1 MKKFM
6 TAVTAV
12 SLSAMMLAGCGKAD
26 VQQESTVQESTAAET
41 EAATETESETKVYPD
56 EAYLD
61 GINLGDFVELG
72 DYKGVDVTVTKAEVT
87 DEMVDQY
94 IQSVLDSNKN
104 KEEVDRAVKD
114 GDVVD
119 IKYVGK
125 KDGVEFD
132 NGSSDSYELTIGYN
146 TFIDGFED
154 GVIGM
159 KKDETKDLNL
169 TFPEDYSN
177 TDLAGADVVFTVTV
191 NHVYEETDAV
201 LDDAFVAARN
211 IDGVS
216 TVAEYRQYV
225 YDNLMSSAK
234 SQQETELERNVLE
247 AVTANATFKET
258 PEEMVSRYYD
268 RLVKNLTATAS
279 MYGIDLET
287 FMSYSYGLA
296 ADEYE
301 DELQKSAQSAAEQ
314 IMVMQAIAEKE
325 GLTLT
330 DEELQADLE
339 SSASEYGYDSVDA
352 YQEAIGDLRGYK
364 EYLMSEKVTKYLI
377 ENANVTETE
386 ASTEEATEETTE
398 TETETT
404 TETATEAE

>member
-1 MKKFM
+1 
-6 TAVTAV
+6 
-12 SLSAMMLAGCGKAD
+12 
-26 VQQESTVQESTAAET
+26 
-41 EAATETESETKVYPD
+41 
-56 EAYLD
+56 
-61 GINLGDFVELG
+61 
-72 DYKGVDVTVTKAEVT
+72 
-87 DEMVDQY
+87 
-94 IQSVLDSNKN
+94 
-104 KEEVDRAVKD
+104 
-114 GDVVD
+114 
-119 IKYVGK
+119 
-125 KDGVEFD
+125 
-132 NGSSDSYELTIGYN
+132 
-146 TFIDGFED
+146 
-154 GVIGM
+154 
-159 KKDETKDLNL
+159 
-169 TFPEDYSN
+169 
-177 TDLAGADVVFTVTV
+177 
-191 NHVYEETDAV
+191 
-201 LDDAFVAARN
+201 
-211 IDGVS
+211 
-216 TVAEYRQYV
+216 
-225 YDNLMSSAK
+225 
-234 SQQETELERNVLE
+234 
-247 AVTANATFKET
+247 
-258 PEEMVSRYYD
+258 MVSRYYD

-404 TETATEAE
+404 TETATEAK

>member
-26 VQQESTVQESTAAET
+26 VQESTVQESTAAET

-132 NGSSDSYELTIGYN
+132 GGSSDSYELTIGSN

-177 TDLAGADVVFTVTV
+177 TDLEGCICR
-191 NHVYEETDAV
+191 YR
-201 LDDAFVAARN
+201 LQN
-211 IDGVS
+211 ISFQLCFLLALGRAHQVII
-216 TVAEYRQYV
+216 
-225 YDNLMSSAK
+225 
-234 SQQETELERNVLE
+234 NVLTIFCYCAY
-247 AVTANATFKET
+247 AVNIAGCYESIVQNR
-258 PEEMVSRYYD
+258 VSFFINMIYRY
-268 RLVKNLTATAS
+268 R
-279 MYGIDLET
+279 
-287 FMSYSYGLA
+287 
-296 ADEYE
+296 EYNVCTS
-301 DELQKSAQSAAEQ
+301 K
-314 IMVMQAIAEKE
+314 VCIAVILRE
-325 GLTLT
+325 G
-330 DEELQADLE
+330 
-339 SSASEYGYDSVDA
+339 
-352 YQEAIGDLRGYK
+352 
-364 EYLMSEKVTKYLI
+364 KV
-377 ENANVTETE
+377 
-386 ASTEEATEETTE
+386 
-398 TETETT
+398 
-404 TETATEAE
+404 

>member
-132 NGSSDSYELTIGYN
+132 GGSSDSYELTIGSN

-159 KKDETKDLNL
+159 KKDETKELNL

-177 TDLAGADVVFTVTV
+177 TDLAGADVVFTC
-191 NHVYEETDAV
+191 
-201 LDDAFVAARN
+201 L
-211 IDGVS
+211 
-216 TVAEYRQYV
+216 
-225 YDNLMSSAK
+225 
-234 SQQETELERNVLE
+234 
-247 AVTANATFKET
+247 
-258 PEEMVSRYYD
+258 
-268 RLVKNLTATAS
+268 
-279 MYGIDLET
+279 
-287 FMSYSYGLA
+287 
-296 ADEYE
+296 
-301 DELQKSAQSAAEQ
+301 
-314 IMVMQAIAEKE
+314 
-325 GLTLT
+325 
-330 DEELQADLE
+330 
-339 SSASEYGYDSVDA
+339 
-352 YQEAIGDLRGYK
+352 
-364 EYLMSEKVTKYLI
+364 
-377 ENANVTETE
+377 
-386 ASTEEATEETTE
+386 
-398 TETETT
+398 
-404 TETATEAE
+404 

>member
-26 VQQESTVQESTAAET
+26 VQETTAQESTTTET

-61 GINLGDFVELG
+61 GINLGDFIELG

-132 NGSSDSYELTIGYN
+132 RGSSDSYELTIGSN

-216 TVAEYRQYV
+216 TVEEYRQYV

-268 RLVKNLTATAS
+268 
-279 MYGIDLET
+279 
-287 FMSYSYGLA
+287 
-296 ADEYE
+296 
-301 DELQKSAQSAAEQ
+301 DELQKSAKSAAEQ
-314 IMVMQAIAEKE
+314 ILVMQAVAEKE

>member
-12 SLSAMMLAGCGKAD
+12 SLSAMMLAGCGKTD
-26 VQQESTVQESTAAET
+26 VQETTVQESTTAET

-72 DYKGVDVTVTKAEVT
+72 DYKGVDVTVTRAEVT

-132 NGSSDSYELTIGYN
+132 NGSSDSYELTIGSN

-169 TFPEDYSN
+169 TFPEDYNN

-191 NHVYEETDAV
+191 NHVYEETD
-201 LDDAFVAARN
+201 DAFVAARN

-216 TVAEYRQYV
+216 TVEEYRQYV

-268 RLVKNLTATAS
+268 RLVKNLTTSAS

-287 FMSYSYGLA
+287 FMAYSYGLA

-314 IMVMQAIAEKE
+314 ILVMQAIAEKE

-339 SSASEYGYDSVDA
+339 SSASEYGYDSVEA
-352 YQEAIGDLRGYK
+352 YEEAVGDLRGYK

>member
-26 VQQESTVQESTAAET
+26 VQETTVQESTTAET

-132 NGSSDSYELTIGYN
+132 GGSSDSYELTIGSN
-146 TFIDGFED
+146 TFIDGLRRRD
-154 GVIGM
+154 R
-159 KKDETKDLNL
+159 
-169 TFPEDYSN
+169 
-177 TDLAGADVVFTVTV
+177 
-191 NHVYEETDAV
+191 HEE
-201 LDDAFVAARN
+201 
-211 IDGVS
+211 G
-216 TVAEYRQYV
+216 
-225 YDNLMSSAK
+225 
-234 SQQETELERNVLE
+234 
-247 AVTANATFKET
+247 
-258 PEEMVSRYYD
+258 
-268 RLVKNLTATAS
+268 
-279 MYGIDLET
+279 
-287 FMSYSYGLA
+287 
-296 ADEYE
+296 
-301 DELQKSAQSAAEQ
+301 
-314 IMVMQAIAEKE
+314 
-325 GLTLT
+325 
-330 DEELQADLE
+330 
-339 SSASEYGYDSVDA
+339 
-352 YQEAIGDLRGYK
+352 
-364 EYLMSEKVTKYLI
+364 
-377 ENANVTETE
+377 
-386 ASTEEATEETTE
+386 
-398 TETETT
+398 
-404 TETATEAE
+404 

>member
-12 SLSAMMLAGCGKAD
+12 SLSAMMLAGCGKTD
-26 VQQESTVQESTAAET
+26 VQETTVQESTTAET

-72 DYKGVDVTVTKAEVT
+72 DYKGVDVTVIRAEVT

-132 NGSSDSYELTIGYN
+132 GGSSDSYELTIGSN

-169 TFPEDYSN
+169 TFPEDYNN

-268 RLVKNLTATAS
+268 RLVKNLTTTAS
-279 MYGIDLET
+279 MYGI
-287 FMSYSYGLA
+287 

-339 SSASEYGYDSVDA
+339 SSASEYGYDSVEA
-352 YQEAIGDLRGYK
+352 YEEAVGDLRGYK